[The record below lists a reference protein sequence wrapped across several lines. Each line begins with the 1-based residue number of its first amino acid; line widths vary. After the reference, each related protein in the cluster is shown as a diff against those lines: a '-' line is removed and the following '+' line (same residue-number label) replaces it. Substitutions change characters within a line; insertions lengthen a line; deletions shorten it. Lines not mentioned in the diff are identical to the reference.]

1 MYRLVIKKTARKE
14 LDDLPDQVFLKID
27 KTILSL
33 KENPFPH
40 PQAIK
45 LKGENKCRLRVGDY
59 RVVYVVNQKQRIIT
73 IYRVR
78 HRKDVYR

>member
-1 MYRLVIKKTARKE
+1 MYKLIIKKSARKE
-14 LDDLPDQVFLKID
+14 LDSIPKQQFLKID
-27 KTILSL
+27 KAILSL

-40 PQAIK
+40 PASKK
-45 LKGENKCRLRVGDY
+45 LKGEDKRRLKTGDFRVIYTVDENG
-59 RVVYVVNQKQRIIT
+59 RTVT

>member
-14 LDDLPDQVFLKID
+14 LDNLPDQKFLKID

-40 PQAIK
+40 PQSIK
-45 LKGENKCRLRVGDY
+45 LKGEDKRRFIFVIMEE
-59 RVVYVVNQKQRIIT
+59 K
-73 IYRVR
+73 
-78 HRKDVYR
+78 